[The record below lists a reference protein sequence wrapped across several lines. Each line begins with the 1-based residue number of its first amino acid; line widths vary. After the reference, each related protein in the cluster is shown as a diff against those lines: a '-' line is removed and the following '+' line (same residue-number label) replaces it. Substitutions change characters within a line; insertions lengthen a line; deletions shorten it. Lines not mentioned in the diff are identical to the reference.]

1 MSSFDDVVRPIVP
14 VVIVNCASGEEMT
27 IFAMIDSGADRD
39 VISHDVIKHLRIS
52 TNMVQMK
59 VVTVDNC
66 VTENRLLASFTLRST
81 NSEYI
86 IDVNDALVGN
96 LLTSEKDIPPFL
108 RDLSD
113 QPHVR
118 GIRFPEATGGVKMIV
133 GAAHSDAAI
142 AQELR

>member
-14 VVIVNCASGEEMT
+14 VVIVNCVSGEEKT

-39 VISHDVIKHLRIS
+39 VISHNVIKDLRIS

-86 IDVNDALVGN
+86 IDVNDALVGD

-118 GIRFPEATGGVKMIV
+118 GIRFPEATK
-133 GAAHSDAAI
+133 
-142 AQELR
+142 

>member
-86 IDVNDALVGN
+86 IDVNNALVGD
-96 LLTSEKDIPPFL
+96 LLTSEKDIPPFP

-113 QPHVR
+113 
-118 GIRFPEATGGVKMIV
+118 
-133 GAAHSDAAI
+133 
-142 AQELR
+142 

>member
-1 MSSFDDVVRPIVP
+1 
-14 VVIVNCASGEEMT
+14 
-27 IFAMIDSGADRD
+27 MIDSGADRD

-96 LLTSEKDIPPFL
+96 LLTSEKTFHHFYEI
-108 RDLSD
+108 
-113 QPHVR
+113 
-118 GIRFPEATGGVKMIV
+118 FPTNPTSEA
-133 GAAHSDAAI
+133 
-142 AQELR
+142 